1 MFLPFG
7 FKILNAFK
15 ISITKSTEMEFF
27 YEAIMTTLKQR
38 KESKTRRNDLVDLM
52 LDAIKGDLKNEGGDS
67 EQQFEK
73 DGKLNHEVN
82 KKGDLDE
89 FSIGNVQ

>member
-1 MFLPFG
+1 
-7 FKILNAFK
+7 
-15 ISITKSTEMEFF
+15 MEFF

-89 FSIGNVQ
+89 FSIGTVQLYLPEEVSHQVLAKKIV

>member
-1 MFLPFG
+1 
-7 FKILNAFK
+7 
-15 ISITKSTEMEFF
+15 
-27 YEAIMTTLKQR
+27 MTTLKQR

-52 LDAIKGDLKNEGGDS
+52 LDAIKGDLKNEAGDRDS

-73 DGKLNHEVN
+73 DGKLNHEVT

-89 FSIGNVQ
+89 FSIGNVQFSERKKIVNIILSI